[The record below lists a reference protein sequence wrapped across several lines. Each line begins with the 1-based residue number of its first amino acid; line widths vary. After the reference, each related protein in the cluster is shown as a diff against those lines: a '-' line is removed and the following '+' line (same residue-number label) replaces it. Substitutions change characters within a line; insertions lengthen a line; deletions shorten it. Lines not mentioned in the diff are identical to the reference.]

1 MVTLSWA
8 LGRRYYPVPYDLKR
22 IFGYIG
28 LGLGLFGLARA
39 LDAWLGVP
47 PLVAGV
53 LCLGVYLGMVWLW
66 DGRSLLSQRPAG

>member
-22 IFGYIG
+22 IIGYIG
-28 LGLGLFGLARA
+28 LGLGLFAAARA

-47 PLVAGV
+47 PLAAGV
-53 LCLGVYLGMVWLW
+53 LCLAVYLGMVWWL
-66 DGRSLLSQRPAG
+66 DGRPLRQRLGG